1 MLRFWYKQIIKINK
15 PKHRYAK
22 LKRAVK
28 LILTFLILV
37 TTVIVYGQN
46 ESLTDTLPASVS
58 NVKENRIKMI
68 LRTDVLP
75 LMNTLLE
82 ENSLEGS
89 VSAELCFGKCYSL
102 ILNCNAERY
111 GVNLHVTKKIE
122 PGAEIRWYFEAS
134 KEANLHVGLY
144 SFFEFSSNK
153 IDKRKSENQ
162 YLYYRESY
170 FESGI
175 SGGCCVALTKRIQVD
190 IASYIGGFNR
200 YHINVKEQ
208 LNRSPAQRQGA
219 LNVRI
224 VLGLGVLLFS

>member
-1 MLRFWYKQIIKINK
+1 MLGTAIS
-15 PKHRYAK
+15 
-22 LKRAVK
+22 
-28 LILTFLILV
+28 
-37 TTVIVYGQN
+37 VYGQN
-46 ESLTDTLPASVS
+46 DSIADTIPPSI
-58 NVKENRIKMI
+58 VKAKEHPFKMI

-75 LMNTLLE
+75 VMNTLLE
-82 ENSLEGS
+82 NNGLEGS
-89 VSAELCFGKCYSL
+89 LSAEVCFGKCYSL

-111 GVNLHVTKKIE
+111 GVNLLVTKKIE

-134 KEANLHVGLY
+134 KEASLHLGLY
-144 SFFEFSSNK
+144 SFFEFSSSK

-170 FESGI
+170 FESGL

-190 IASYIGGFNR
+190 ISSYIGWFNR

-208 LNRSPAQRQGA
+208 LNRSPTTRQGV

-224 VLGLGVLLFS
+224 VLGVGVLLFS